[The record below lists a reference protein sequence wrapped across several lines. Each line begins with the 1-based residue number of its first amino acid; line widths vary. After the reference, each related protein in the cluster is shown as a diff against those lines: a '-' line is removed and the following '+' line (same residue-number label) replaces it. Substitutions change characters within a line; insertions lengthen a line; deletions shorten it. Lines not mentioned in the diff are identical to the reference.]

1 MKRDKTQKLWSKAK
15 KIIPGGNMMLSKK
28 PDLFLPEKW
37 PAYFSKTKGCK
48 VWDLDKKVYTDMSLM
63 GVGTNILGYANQKI
77 DNEVLAVNVSDQYDK
92 ISKLFR
98 ESRMQKNLSI
108 QELSLKTKIPENIL
122 ISIEDNIE
130 KTRPENPFL
139 RSILFKLEECLS
151 LKRNT
156 FVGLLKKDK
165 KNSRKDKRKFIISK
179 LDFLNTWEGV
189 FLYFL
194 ILVLSLF
201 ILKRY
206 FLFSQTVIEIQ
217 NVEEKINQN

>member
-1 MKRDKTQKLWSKAK
+1 MK
-15 KIIPGGNMMLSKK
+15 KIFKNFWLK
-28 PDLFLPEKW
+28 
-37 PAYFSKTKGCK
+37 
-48 VWDLDKKVYTDMSLM
+48 
-63 GVGTNILGYANQKI
+63 NNQKI

-108 QELSLKTKIPENIL
+108 QELSLKTKIPENII

-165 KNSRKDKRKFIISK
+165 KNSRKYKRKFIVSK
-179 LDFLNTWEGV
+179 LDFLNTWECV